1 MLIIFV
7 KNMIKKSQIL
17 LLTILIISS
26 FIIILSSCTESVEP
40 DEETLSVSFPLL
52 NMRHDLY
59 YHLNHDA
66 RSIELL
72 FNENIDQQTAAGNI
86 ILSDQTGSL
95 NTEYNIEVI
104 GKVVTLRFNDSYN
117 LHDGWKYL
125 LFITTDLKSIIGIS
139 LKHDETIELRTTG
152 EPINLTG
159 YKSTTRDTVQR
170 DLIVCISDVHMGD
183 TRATSGNYCWFKDNA
198 AALENFLNLVL
209 NCEQVKQV
217 VILGDLFDEWMV
229 PYDASPFDSQVGIN
243 NSEEYFQAIADNPIN
258 IPIFDRFRDIANNND
273 IDLVYIP
280 GNHDMLLTQ
289 NVLDEII
296 PGIIWE
302 GDVAGLGKYSP
313 LDGIIMEHGHR
324 YDLFNC
330 PQSLVNPGHM
340 IPPGYFITRLYAKG
354 MASQSSYNPGEFIP
368 TRDSF
373 EFFTGWTLAFLMV
386 LSDFNM
392 NCPPM
397 DSTIVQMGGIDAY
410 IDPFS
415 FNGAY
420 DMYAANIETLWQ
432 DTQNINEV
440 PVPTDVLTGI
450 WHGVDLSGAP
460 VTEYMTNPSTTIYK
474 IIAFGHSH
482 YPHMMV
488 HPAGQNFTSIYA
500 NTGSWI
506 DAEYCDYDVRT
517 FVTIK
522 PGEWTGSE
530 IDVVMLY
537 KYDPNGNG
545 FEPVLISEE
554 NIDID

>member
-354 MASQSSYNPGEFIP
+354 MASQNTYNPGEFIP